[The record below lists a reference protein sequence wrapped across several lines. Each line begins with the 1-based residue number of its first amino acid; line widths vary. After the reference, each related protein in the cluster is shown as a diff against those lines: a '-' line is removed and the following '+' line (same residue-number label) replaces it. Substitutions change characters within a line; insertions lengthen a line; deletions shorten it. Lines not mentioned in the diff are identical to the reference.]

1 MAGGGS
7 QAAKTCAAHSLPSNA
22 NLGVAKA
29 SNATAN
35 EIILTAVCSSMT
47 EN

>member
-1 MAGGGS
+1 VEVRRLQKLALLI
-7 QAAKTCAAHSLPSNA
+7 HFPSNA

-35 EIILTAVCSSMT
+35 EIILTAVCSSMA

>member
-1 MAGGGS
+1 MEVRRLQKLA
-7 QAAKTCAAHSLPSNA
+7 LPIHFPLSA
-22 NLGVAKA
+22 SLGVVKA